1 VKKIITVINEHDVL
15 ISGYQKLF
23 PLWQSFSS
31 AFIFPSV
38 VSRLTVSHVFATW
51 NWRWFLT
58 HPCLLLLLLFLE
70 IFFRI
75 IIYNEEFRVLEEYKL
90 NFSNGVLDLVI
101 SVLAPWHLP
110 ISQQARPTPHTPEP
124 SLYEAHTSTCRNVM
138 MGPTQAHI

>member
-1 VKKIITVINEHDVL
+1 MKKIITVINEHDVL

-23 PLWQSFSS
+23 PFWQILFFSFYLPLRRVKTHSESCCQLELEMAFNSPMLSS
-31 AFIFPSV
+31 S
-38 VSRLTVSHVFATW
+38 SS
-51 NWRWFLT
+51 
-58 HPCLLLLLLFLE
+58 LE